1 MKKGNPAA
9 ALAIIVS
16 IFGAAGLIG
25 LLPDGRAGEPLM
37 TAEVLPSRAVFAVAA
52 PHAAVAPTSPLVAL
66 TVVHETA
73 PPVAMQVET
82 HSDFDA
88 RLPEPM
94 EALLHFSHDP
104 GAPPALQATHLSFVI
119 AAAAPVTAEPM
130 TNDDRWTDAV
140 PAAFDRT
147 GSALAF
153 AFRKTGAGVKTAF
166 AVLTP

>member
-16 IFGAAGLIG
+16 IFGAAGLIC
-25 LLPDGRAGEPLM
+25 LLPDGRVGEPLM
-37 TAEVLPSRAVFAVAA
+37 TAEVLPSRTVFAVAA
-52 PHAAVAPTSPLVAL
+52 PLAAVAPTSPLVAL
-66 TVVHETA
+66 TVVHEAA
-73 PPVAMQVET
+73 PPAAMQVET
-82 HSDFDA
+82 RPDFDA
-88 RLPEPM
+88 RQPM
-94 EALLHFSHDP
+94 EALLHVSTDP

-147 GSALAF
+147 GSALAS